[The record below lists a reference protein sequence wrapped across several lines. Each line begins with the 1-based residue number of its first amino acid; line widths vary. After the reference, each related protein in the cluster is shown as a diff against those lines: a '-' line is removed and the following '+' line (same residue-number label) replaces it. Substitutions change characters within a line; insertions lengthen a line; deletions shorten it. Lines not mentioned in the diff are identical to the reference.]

1 MKKNNTSDHDNTIE
15 ILTYSIIGGVICLS
29 LMPGYIPY
37 AICYGGIIGSLYGI
51 GKIVSNTDNIYIW
64 CILSNVMIMKFLE
77 MISFFIM

>member
-1 MKKNNTSDHDNTIE
+1 MKKKDTSDHDNTIE

-51 GKIVSNTDNIYIW
+51 GKILDKYKDVEDMNFVSKENIKYF
-64 CILSNVMIMKFLE
+64 NKDK
-77 MISFFIM
+77 